1 MGCPKNWP
9 TIPPTSSRFA
19 SRPCLFVSPSTN
31 ASSPGRVF
39 LQVKDIIA
47 RMKADRAVE
56 QIKRQ
61 MAHDT
66 AKVTDAVRTADPGA
80 DAKSWLSS

>member
-1 MGCPKNWP
+1 M
-9 TIPPTSSRFA
+9 
-19 SRPCLFVSPSTN
+19 
-31 ASSPGRVF
+31 
-39 LQVKDIIA
+39 KDIIA